1 MSQQRDLIEEYLS
14 ELRTGLQ
21 VAAEQAGLIVAEA
34 EDHLREDAACGLA
47 AGMTEREAQEAAI
60 SAFGSISAVV
70 RAHATRAANFIRGR
84 APAAVL
90 GDLVLAGWKLAGAGL
105 VAVGVS
111 GLVVSLMN
119 IVLGRAFTGQARSGV
134 SFHKA
139 DCAHWMALW
148 PGAHTCAGARLLE
161 ASSDAVV
168 LRVGAGLIGVAL
180 LVAYGAVRYVQRR
193 RRQGPAVVLA
203 GYFPLLAA
211 GVFGAGALGLALT
224 PLTSFAVTQGPGI
237 YLSGAIVAA
246 AGAVWYGLKARTAI
260 RHLIRGRA
268 RYADTR

>member
-1 MSQQRDLIEEYLS
+1 MSQQRDLIEGYLS
-14 ELRTGLQ
+14 ELRAGLR
-21 VAAEQAGLIVAEA
+21 VTAEQAGLIVAEA
-34 EDHLREDAACGLA
+34 EDHLREDAARGLA

-70 RAHATRAANFIRGR
+70 RAHATRAADFIRGR
-84 APAAVL
+84 TPAAVL
-90 GDLVLAGWKLAGAGL
+90 GDLVLAGWKLAGTGL
-105 VAVGVS
+105 AAVGVS

-148 PGAHTCAGARLLE
+148 PGARTCAGAQLLE

-193 RRQGPAVVLA
+193 RRRGPVVVLA

-211 GVFGAGALGLALT
+211 CIFGAGALGLALAQ
-224 PLTSFAVTQGPGI
+224 LTSFAVTQGPGI

-246 AGAVWYGLKARTAI
+246 AGSVWYGLRARPAI
-260 RHLIRGRA
+260 RHLMRGRA
-268 RYADTR
+268 RYAGAR

>member
-1 MSQQRDLIEEYLS
+1 MSQQCDPIEEYLS
-14 ELRTGLQ
+14 ELRAGLP
-21 VAAEQAGLIVAEA
+21 VAAEEAGLIVAEA
-34 EDHLREDAACGLA
+34 EDHLREDAACGLV

-60 SAFGSISAVV
+60 SAFGPISAVV
-70 RAHATRAANFIRGR
+70 RAHATRAADFIRGR
-84 APAAVL
+84 TPAAVL
-90 GDLVLAGWKLAGAGL
+90 GDLVLAGWRLAGTGL
-105 VAVGVS
+105 AAIGVS

-119 IVLGRAFTGQARSGV
+119 IALGRAFTGQAPSGA

-148 PGAHTCAGARLLE
+148 PGARTCAGAQLLE

-168 LRVGAGLIGVAL
+168 LRVGTGVIGVAL

-193 RRQGPAVVLA
+193 RRRGPVAVLA

-211 GVFGAGALGLALT
+211 CVFGAGALGLALAQ
-224 PLTSFAVTQGPGI
+224 LTSFAVTQGPGI

-246 AGAVWYGLKARTAI
+246 AAAVWYGRKARLTI
-260 RHLIRGRA
+260 RHLMRGRA
-268 RYADTR
+268 HYAGAR